1 MTFQAKLRLD
11 FNIKVFWNV
20 ILSNVSHGI
29 IFIWQKLKEIGSMEP
44 QFWLVDF
51 LWSTTMNHLSSL
63 TFSWLFGLME
73 DDICVGWC
81 NVLGPWN
88 DVFWSKNECASCWIQ
103 VGRPCNC
110 VWKMEV
116 ENIQMVLQLAP
127 MHKSFVTLAKWGDL
141 GRFGMVRSRETTFML
156 NTFSFEACIMMN
168 FQLEVWEIKHIWKFS
183 KSQVKCSLFPPWI
196 TFSMD
201 FKWEAFFN
209 ESCSSFKPIQFS
221 HKFDLIWILHEGVM
235 HFRSWGISL
244 VQWTWAKMTYNVSSW
259 HMHFQVEFELPPN
272 IKVEVNILNLIIRI

>member
-11 FNIKVFWNV
+11 FKIKVFWNV
-20 ILSNVSHGI
+20 ILSNVSLGI

-127 MHKSFVTLAKWGDL
+127 ML
-141 GRFGMVRSRETTFML
+141 
-156 NTFSFEACIMMN
+156 
-168 FQLEVWEIKHIWKFS
+168 
-183 KSQVKCSLFPPWI
+183 
-196 TFSMD
+196 
-201 FKWEAFFN
+201 
-209 ESCSSFKPIQFS
+209 
-221 HKFDLIWILHEGVM
+221 
-235 HFRSWGISL
+235 
-244 VQWTWAKMTYNVSSW
+244 
-259 HMHFQVEFELPPN
+259 
-272 IKVEVNILNLIIRI
+272 

>member
-116 ENIQMVLQLAP
+116 ENIQNGPSTCTHALVLCYFGQMRWSWTFWNGEVKGNNFHVEHFFIWSLY
-127 MHKSFVTLAKWGDL
+127 HDEFSVGSL
-141 GRFGMVRSRETTFML
+141 G
-156 NTFSFEACIMMN
+156 N
-168 FQLEVWEIKHIWKFS
+168 Q
-183 KSQVKCSLFPPWI
+183 
-196 TFSMD
+196 
-201 FKWEAFFN
+201 
-209 ESCSSFKPIQFS
+209 
-221 HKFDLIWILHEGVM
+221 
-235 HFRSWGISL
+235 
-244 VQWTWAKMTYNVSSW
+244 TYLKI
-259 HMHFQVEFELPPN
+259 F
-272 IKVEVNILNLIIRI
+272 